1 MYEDLKEQT
10 RNSFNE
16 LCETAQFKPG
26 SLIVVGGSSSE
37 VRGGVIGKD
46 SSYEVGKTVTSTI
59 IEEAGKRHLR
69 LAFQCCEH
77 LNRALIMEREDAEFF
92 GYDEVTV
99 VPWLHAGGAFSTSA
113 FYQFKDPV
121 AVERVAASG
130 GIDIGLTMIG
140 MHLKRVAVPIR
151 LKANR
156 IGQAYVSGAKTRPPL
171 IGGERAHYT
180 REDGMD

>member
-46 SSYEVGKTVTSTI
+46 SSYEVGKAVTSTI

-77 LNRALIMEREDAEFF
+77 LNRALII
-92 GYDEVTV
+92 
-99 VPWLHAGGAFSTSA
+99 
-113 FYQFKDPV
+113 
-121 AVERVAASG
+121 ERVAASG

>member
-59 IEEAGKRHLR
+59 IEE
-69 LAFQCCEH
+69 
-77 LNRALIMEREDAEFF
+77 RA
-92 GYDEVTV
+92 
-99 VPWLHAGGAFSTSA
+99 
-113 FYQFKDPV
+113 KD
-121 AVERVAASG
+121 
-130 GIDIGLTMIG
+130 I
-140 MHLKRVAVPIR
+140 
-151 LKANR
+151 
-156 IGQAYVSGAKTRPPL
+156 
-171 IGGERAHYT
+171 
-180 REDGMD
+180 

>member
-92 GYDEVTV
+92 GYDLSLIHISE
-99 VPWLHAGGAFSTSA
+99 P
-113 FYQFKDPV
+113 
-121 AVERVAASG
+121 
-130 GIDIGLTMIG
+130 
-140 MHLKRVAVPIR
+140 
-151 LKANR
+151 
-156 IGQAYVSGAKTRPPL
+156 TR
-171 IGGERAHYT
+171 H
-180 REDGMD
+180 

>member
-77 LNRALIMEREDAEFF
+77 LNRALIMEREDRK
-92 GYDEVTV
+92 
-99 VPWLHAGGAFSTSA
+99 ST
-113 FYQFKDPV
+113 
-121 AVERVAASG
+121 
-130 GIDIGLTMIG
+130 
-140 MHLKRVAVPIR
+140 R
-151 LKANR
+151 LNSSHR
-156 IGQAYVSGAKTRPPL
+156 T
-171 IGGERAHYT
+171 
-180 REDGMD
+180 

>member
-77 LNRALIMEREDAEFF
+77 LNRA
-92 GYDEVTV
+92 
-99 VPWLHAGGAFSTSA
+99 FSTSA

>member
-46 SSYEVGKTVTSTI
+46 SSYEVGKAVTSTI

-113 FYQFKDPV
+113 FYQF
-121 AVERVAASG
+121 
-130 GIDIGLTMIG
+130 LLQ
-140 MHLKRVAVPIR
+140 LK
-151 LKANR
+151 
-156 IGQAYVSGAKTRPPL
+156 
-171 IGGERAHYT
+171 E
-180 REDGMD
+180 